1 MHNVMFIVFLL
12 FYRGVNGDIF
22 ANQDNN
28 TWYKEGVKLIKDNL
42 KVKPNTNTA
51 KSAVLFLGDGMGIST
66 ITAARIFDGQQKNMK
81 YGEENV
87 LSWEVFPWSALA
99 KTYTVDMQGTDSA
112 SSATAF
118 LNGVKTDEGRWPNLM
133 MEQTK
138 RHGAKV
144 EDTLLTLDKHAGP
157 QMAKVQVRTLVKLI
171 VLCS

>member
-1 MHNVMFIVFLL
+1 ML

-28 TWYKEGVKLIKDNL
+28 HWYKEGVKLIKDNL

-118 LNGVKTDEGRWPNLM
+118 LNGVKTDEGR
-133 MEQTK
+133 
-138 RHGAKV
+138 
-144 EDTLLTLDKHAGP
+144 
-157 QMAKVQVRTLVKLI
+157 
-171 VLCS
+171 